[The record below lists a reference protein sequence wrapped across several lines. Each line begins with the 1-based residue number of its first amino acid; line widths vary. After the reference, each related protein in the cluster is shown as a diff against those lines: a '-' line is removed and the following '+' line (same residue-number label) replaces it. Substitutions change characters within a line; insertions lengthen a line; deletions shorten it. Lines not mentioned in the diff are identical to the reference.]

1 MIRLWKPEVY
11 DQDLKQTS
19 LMEIMVKSPSRE
31 GAIVQTQGWL
41 KSLTQKQRIFF
52 SGNDK
57 PLVSD
62 CYEMKEELFGVIV
75 L

>member
-11 DQDLKQTS
+11 DQDTKLTNTIS
-19 LMEIMVKSPSRE
+19 IIVKSPSRE
-31 GAIVQTQGWL
+31 GAITQAQGWL
-41 KSLTQKQRIFF
+41 KSLPVKEKMFF
-52 SGNDK
+52 TGTDK

-62 CYEMKEELFGVIV
+62 CLEMKEELFGVIV